1 MANILNLVTCRN
13 FKSAYCFTTTK
24 TRQTVNKQHADTILD
39 KRANYARALNPVG
52 QSFHK
57 RHNKETKKNI
67 SLFKFDCSTDFQPKQ
82 NCCIINK

>member
-57 RHNKETKKNI
+57 RHNKETKKKY
-67 SLFKFDCSTDFQPKQ
+67 FVV
-82 NCCIINK
+82 